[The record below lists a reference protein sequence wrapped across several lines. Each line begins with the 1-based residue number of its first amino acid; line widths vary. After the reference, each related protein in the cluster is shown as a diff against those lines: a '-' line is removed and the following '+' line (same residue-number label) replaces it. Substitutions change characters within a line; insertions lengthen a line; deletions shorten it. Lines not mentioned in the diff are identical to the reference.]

1 MNVGSVEGFGA
12 CFSTVS
18 VEKVSV
24 EKLVALFS
32 ACDKICP
39 VKFRIKPDINLP
51 LLLAYG
57 AKQEQTRGKEPRNV
71 CTIMNSFLSSR
82 QIWTKR
88 L

>member
-1 MNVGSVEGFGA
+1 MNL
-12 CFSTVS
+12 C
-18 VEKVSV
+18 EKFVAKKVAEKGV

-32 ACDKICP
+32 ACDKIRT
-39 VKFRIKPDINLP
+39 VKFRNKPDINLP

-57 AKQEQTRGKEPRNV
+57 AKQEQTRGKEPRNI